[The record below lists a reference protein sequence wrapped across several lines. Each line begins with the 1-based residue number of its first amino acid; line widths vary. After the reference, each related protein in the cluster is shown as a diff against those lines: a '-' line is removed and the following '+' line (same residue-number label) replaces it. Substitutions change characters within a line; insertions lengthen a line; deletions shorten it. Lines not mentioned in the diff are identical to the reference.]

1 MPANPYPIRANFGLL
16 PEPERHPASLVTS
29 AMVNL
34 AILAVVLYIGLT
46 AKHVI
51 EQHKYEQT
59 ELVFPTAPPPPI
71 KVKMPPPPKIEPPK
85 PMEMK
90 LEAPKI
96 NLPRFEPKPDLKPV
110 QMEAK
115 VALPVIKAATL
126 AFGVRQM
133 GASGIS
139 RNISHVHLLLYCGG
153 TIGAVLVISTVS
165 YYWFESPLRRV
176 FRKRNHGRALFAG
189 EPGGC

>member
-1 MPANPYPIRANFGLL
+1 MILPFAFAGLIATTYPEKSWLGQKLSVPVL
-16 PEPERHPASLVTS
+16 SYLG
-29 AMVNL
+29 
-34 AILAVVLYIGLT
+34 AISYSVYIW
-46 AKHVI
+46 H
-51 EQHKYEQT
+51 
-59 ELVFPTAPPPPI
+59 
-71 KVKMPPPPKIEPPK
+71 
-85 PMEMK
+85 
-90 LEAPKI
+90 
-96 NLPRFEPKPDLKPV
+96 
-110 QMEAK
+110 
-115 VALPVIKAATL
+115 LPVIKAATL